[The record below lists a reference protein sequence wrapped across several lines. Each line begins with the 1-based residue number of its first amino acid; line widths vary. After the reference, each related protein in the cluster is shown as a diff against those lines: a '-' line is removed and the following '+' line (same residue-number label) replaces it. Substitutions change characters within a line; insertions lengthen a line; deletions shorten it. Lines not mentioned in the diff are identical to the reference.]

1 MSAPTKRADRTEI
14 SRAIPLL
21 CKPGAV
27 YELRALGTR
36 KGTVSGYFDNVD
48 KLIEAALIA
57 DKLDAIGT
65 YISINPVKR
74 DVLARAANTHRVYA
88 KTTTSD
94 PEIERRL
101 WLPI

>member
-57 DKLDAIGT
+57 DKLDAAASALVELGGG
-65 YISINPVKR
+65 SNGSRPALR
-74 DVLARAANTHRVYA
+74 LA
-88 KTTTSD
+88 
-94 PEIERRL
+94 
-101 WLPI
+101 